1 MRSLAISKS
10 FCVIFTGLLLPLCNC
25 FVFVAYLFI
34 PSLLG
39 TPSLFIPYSFL
50 FAINSFL
57 VFGGFTLPS
66 PVISSKPRPVGFG
79 LFPPTLVVREPDPF
93 DLPPD
98 DAFPDDESQWY
109 DTDDDGY
116 GDNLEYF
123 DGETWRPAWRGD
135 GCVATEGNSAMDR
148 WGCPDSDGDG
158 WSDPTTHWLASPG
171 GIADAWPADETQW
184 HDRDGDGRGDNPK
197 GITAD
202 VCPDV
207 PGTSQGPTAGGD
219 RWGCHD
225 TDGDGWSDQGDR
237 FPHEPTQW
245 RDLDGDGFGD
255 NSDGHEGDACPNE
268 RGQSFFDRLGCRDS
282 DGDGWSDPSQ
292 NWLASPWGQ
301 ADAFP
306 TDRLQWQDTD
316 EDGFGDVPMGAKRDD
331 CPDVA
336 GTSTKDLQGCID
348 SDGDGWS
355 DEYGSWNA
363 AFSVMGEEPA
373 SSWLT
378 YMILGTV
385 MLISSALAMIVRY
398 SRSAS
403 SLEKAVIEEDK
414 GGESNA

>member
-1 MRSLAISKS
+1 
-10 FCVIFTGLLLPLCNC
+10 
-25 FVFVAYLFI
+25 
-34 PSLLG
+34 
-39 TPSLFIPYSFL
+39 
-50 FAINSFL
+50 
-57 VFGGFTLPS
+57 
-66 PVISSKPRPVGFG
+66 
-79 LFPPTLVVREPDPF
+79 
-93 DLPPD
+93 
-98 DAFPDDESQWY
+98 
-109 DTDDDGY
+109 
-116 GDNLEYF
+116 
-123 DGETWRPAWRGD
+123 
-135 GCVATEGNSAMDR
+135 MDR

-171 GIADAWPADETQW
+171 GLADAWPADETQW

-197 GITAD
+197 GTTAD

-207 PGTSQGPTAGGD
+207 PGTSKGPTEGGD

-237 FPHEPTQW
+237 FMHEPTQW

-306 TDRLQWQDTD
+306 TDRLQWQDSD

-331 CPDVA
+331 CPEVA
-336 GTSTKDLQGCID
+336 GTSTRDVQGCID

-363 AFSVMGEEPA
+363 AFSIMGEEPA

-398 SRSAS
+398 SRSVS
-403 SLEKAVIEEDK
+403 SLEKGIAKEAS
-414 GGESNA
+414 GGDSNA